1 MQKRRANAG
10 MLFETSSIFSSYH
23 PNHWMSRDNARP
35 RPPDHGPSP
44 ARPQKKRARLL
55 DNFKKAAID
64 ETAIEKRR
72 VASEKRR
79 VASENLFT
87 FDYQGAAVIKRRA
100 NARMLFKAFVKVT
113 YFSDSEPTEAQI

>member
-23 PNHWMSRDNARP
+23 PNHWMSRDDAIP

-64 ETAIEKRR
+64 ETAI
-72 VASEKRR
+72 EKRR